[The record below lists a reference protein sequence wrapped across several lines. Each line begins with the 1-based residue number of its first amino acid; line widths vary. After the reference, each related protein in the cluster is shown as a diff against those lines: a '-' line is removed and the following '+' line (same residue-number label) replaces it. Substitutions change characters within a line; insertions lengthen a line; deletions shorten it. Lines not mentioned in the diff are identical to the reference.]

1 MILFYSWS
9 IHQLTNHS
17 EMLIQYCSNI
27 ILCIWDCSLN
37 IRYIFQVFP
46 RMKLFAICVAVVWLT
61 WFSAE
66 SHLLLHEILR
76 VSLLEDSVKRAY
88 KGQNSLGVRH
98 LIINVVFPMI
108 RLKIQISKIYE
119 MNILWS
125 LDHYGTNRKY
135 LRALVRHKKPMLNF
149 KVF

>member
-88 KGQNSLGVRH
+88 KGQNSLGV
-98 LIINVVFPMI
+98 NN
-108 RLKIQISKIYE
+108 SKTSNNKCCIPHDTTQNSNQK
-119 MNILWS
+119 NI
-125 LDHYGTNRKY
+125 
-135 LRALVRHKKPMLNF
+135 
-149 KVF
+149 